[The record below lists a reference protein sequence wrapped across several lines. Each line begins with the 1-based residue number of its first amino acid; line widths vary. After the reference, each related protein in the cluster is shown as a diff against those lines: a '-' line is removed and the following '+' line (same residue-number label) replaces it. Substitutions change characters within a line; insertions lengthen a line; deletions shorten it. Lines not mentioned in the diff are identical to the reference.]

1 MKKDTFAFSFIEYN
15 NDEIPTSWHNLIE
28 QAKLSLSGSNSDYS
42 HFKVGAAVSLE
53 NGVVVCGA
61 NQENVS
67 FPCSTCAERSA
78 LNFARSNYPKV
89 KVSAIAVVASRGDE
103 IEDSISPCG
112 LCRQSIVDVEMKQKS
127 YIKILLVGRLTTKII
142 ESAGFLLPLAFS
154 AKI

>member
-15 NDEIPTSWHNLIE
+15 NDEVPALWHNLIE
-28 QAKLSLSGSNSDYS
+28 KAKMSLGGSNSDYS
-42 HFKVGAAVSLE
+42 HFKVGAAVLLE

-78 LNFARSNYPKV
+78 LNYARSNYPNV
-89 KVSAIAVVASRGDE
+89 NVTAIAIVAARGDE
-103 IEDSISPCG
+103 IENSISPCG
-112 LCRQSIVDVEMKQKS
+112 LCRQSIVDVENRQQS
-127 YIKILLVGRLTTKII
+127 CITVLLVGKFATRII
-142 ESAGFLLPLAFS
+142 DSAGFLLPLAFD